1 MSNANRVSRGL
12 AFTALL
18 TLLATTT
25 AVKAENPIQKARNGY
40 LPQPPAAVKTTSVSE
55 WTVDVDALKAR
66 YSYQPEAV
74 GNGSA
79 AGEVVY
85 PDAIAQARD
94 GYVYTPE
101 VKQTVS
107 GKQVA
112 RK

>member
-18 TLLATTT
+18 SLLATTT
-25 AVKAENPIQKARNGY
+25 AVNAENPIEKARNGY
-40 LPQPPAAVKTTSVSE
+40 LPQAPAAVHTTSASE

-66 YSYQPEAV
+66 YTYQPEV
-74 GNGSA
+74 GSA

-101 VKQTVS
+101 TTQTDS